1 MKNNFELTTVLL
13 DELTRVLKSLNLWQ
27 TQQPNKAE
35 LSSSTPFCCDTL
47 AFEQWLQFIFIPKL
61 TIMINEQQSLPANI
75 SLTPMAEESFKHL
88 AVNTKSLLDVIQKI
102 DKTLTEQ
109 GKSQVS
115 DMKKP
120 TVGIELTTDVNED
133 SNLDIN
139 EDVDPEKPVLNI
151 LYQDEFMVAVNKPA
165 GLFVHRSYM
174 DKDEIYFALQ
184 LVRDQVGQYVYPVH
198 RLDRPTSGVLLF
210 ALTKEVAT
218 KLSKAFAN
226 KSSQA
231 GFKSELK
238 VQTEVQVNTQVDQ
251 QGKVEEF
258 TVDQNI
264 DGSDLAMV
272 KTYYALAR
280 GHLAVPTDLIDHPLK
295 EKLDK
300 LGDKNVSRD
309 KPAQSAQSY
318 YQVKQQGSLPI
329 KVGKFDSVRY
339 SLIEVRPITG
349 RRHQIRRHLAHLRH
363 PILGDIN
370 YGDNKQNP
378 FFIEHF
384 GFKRLMLIAKS
395 LEFNHP
401 ISKQRIKISAPFDE
415 QWQQIF
421 TTFEWSIT

>member
-1 MKNNFELTTVLL
+1 MNNIEDATV
-13 DELTRVLKSLNLWQ
+13 ET
-27 TQQPNKAE
+27 
-35 LSSSTPFCCDTL
+35 
-47 AFEQWLQFIFIPKL
+47 
-61 TIMINEQQSLPANI
+61 
-75 SLTPMAEESFKHL
+75 
-88 AVNTKSLLDVIQKI
+88 VITA
-102 DKTLTEQ
+102 D
-109 GKSQVS
+109 
-115 DMKKP
+115 
-120 TVGIELTTDVNED
+120 IE
-133 SNLDIN
+133 
-139 EDVDPEKPVLNI
+139 PEKPVLNI
-151 LYQDEFMVAVNKPA
+151 LYQDEYMVAVDKPA

-174 DKDEIYFALQ
+174 DKGEIYFALQ

-218 KLSKAFAN
+218 KLSEAFAN

-231 GFKSELK
+231 QFTSDTEITGK
-238 VQTEVQVNTQVDQ
+238 VQDNTRTSKGVQQEHAEGLTID
-251 QGKVEEF
+251 K
-258 TVDQNI
+258 NI

-280 GHLAVPTDLIDHPLK
+280 GHLAIPADLIDHPLK

-318 YQVKQQGSLPI
+318 YQVKQQASLPI

-339 SLIEVRPITG
+339 SLIRVRPITG

-363 PILGDIN
+363 PIIGDIN

-378 FFIEHF
+378 FFIEYF

-401 ISKQRIKISAPFDE
+401 VSNERIKISAPFDE
-415 QWQQIF
+415 QWQQVF
-421 TTFEWSIT
+421 DTCQWPSI

>member
-1 MKNNFELTTVLL
+1 
-13 DELTRVLKSLNLWQ
+13 
-27 TQQPNKAE
+27 
-35 LSSSTPFCCDTL
+35 
-47 AFEQWLQFIFIPKL
+47 
-61 TIMINEQQSLPANI
+61 
-75 SLTPMAEESFKHL
+75 
-88 AVNTKSLLDVIQKI
+88 
-102 DKTLTEQ
+102 
-109 GKSQVS
+109 
-115 DMKKP
+115 
-120 TVGIELTTDVNED
+120 
-133 SNLDIN
+133 
-139 EDVDPEKPVLNI
+139 
-151 LYQDEFMVAVNKPA
+151 
-165 GLFVHRSYM
+165 M

-210 ALTKEVAT
+210 ALTKDVAT
-218 KLSKAFAN
+218 KLNEAFAN

-231 GFKSELK
+231 GLKSELNSELGSK
-238 VQTEVQVNTQVDQ
+238 SGAESEHKLDQ
-251 QGKVEEF
+251 QEKAEEVG
-258 TVDQNI
+258 TGQNI
-264 DGSDLAMV
+264 ERCDLAMV
-272 KTYYALAR
+272 KTYYALVR
-280 GHLAVPTDLIDHPLK
+280 GYLAVPADLIDHELK

-339 SLIEVRPITG
+339 SLVEVRPITG

-384 GFKRLMLIAKS
+384 GFKRLMLHAQS

-401 ISKQRIKISAPFDE
+401 ISNKRIKISAPFDG

-421 TTFEWSIT
+421 TTFEWSQI